1 MVLRAHRA
9 INQEGNNIL
18 TTPYL
23 QEKNEKWLID
33 TIRKIVKD
41 GFKKHETKMSEMIS
55 NNFQDQLE
63 EEINNIKENI
73 KNLETRVKGI
83 KMIFWIQMT
92 YPPN

>member
-1 MVLRAHRA
+1 
-9 INQEGNNIL
+9 
-18 TTPYL
+18 
-23 QEKNEKWLID
+23 
-33 TIRKIVKD
+33 
-41 GFKKHETKMSEMIS
+41 MSEMIS

-92 YPPN
+92 IQILQINRIGR